1 MKSWKVIVA
10 LLALWLLIMI
20 YMSNTV
26 FQPSDGN
33 VALER
38 ELKQTLRELDK
49 LKAQNGEFQKLAS
62 EIRCVFILCYF
73 DVYAKFKINKSKF

>member
-1 MKSWKVIVA
+1 MKTWKVIVA

-26 FQPSDGN
+26 FQPSEGN
-33 VALER
+33 EALER

-49 LKAQNGEFQKLAS
+49 LKAQNEEFQKLARD
-62 EIRCVFILCYF
+62 IR
-73 DVYAKFKINKSKF
+73 

>member
-1 MKSWKVIVA
+1 MKTWKVIVA

-26 FQPSDGN
+26 FQPSEGN
-33 VALER
+33 EALER

-49 LKAQNGEFQKLAS
+49 LKAQNEEFQKLAKD
-62 EIRCVFILCYF
+62 IR
-73 DVYAKFKINKSKF
+73 

>member
-38 ELKQTLRELDK
+38 ELKRTLRELDK
-49 LKAQNGEFQKLAS
+49 LKAQNEEFQKLAAD
-62 EIRCVFILCYF
+62 IRCVL
-73 DVYAKFKINKSKF
+73 